1 MKRSENE
8 KQKAKKE
15 VLQTEL
21 LKQRNITNPLPD
33 DGVNNERY
41 SFTRVEGVTV
51 CFGPNGGIILPSVR
65 SFRGTALQAA
75 VYADDEFK
83 KNRADSHDGGHDGRI
98 VGIDWRCDSTG
109 CDCQREPDQK
119 RFIRSVKKGRCS

>member
-65 SFRGTALQAA
+65 LGERPYKLQCTQMTNLRRTVRVLTTAGMTAESL
-75 VYADDEFK
+75 
-83 KNRADSHDGGHDGRI
+83 G
-98 VGIDWRCDSTG
+98 
-109 CDCQREPDQK
+109 
-119 RFIRSVKKGRCS
+119 